1 MAFEK
6 CSFKQSY
13 RVKKKGVT
21 KETKMIKQTSQCI
34 VQEIGISIQQKC
46 KEMLGDTS
54 MAHLCSVSLQ
64 TTASVKGT
72 TRFQKRQSVHDGQH
86 EWLVRI
92 FVKVMKQV

>member
-46 KEMLGDTS
+46 KEMLGDTRHGS
-54 MAHLCSVSLQ
+54 SVLCVSANCL
-64 TTASVKGT
+64 SEG
-72 TRFQKRQSVHDGQH
+72 HH
-86 EWLVRI
+86 EVSEKAV
-92 FVKVMKQV
+92 FMMDNMNG